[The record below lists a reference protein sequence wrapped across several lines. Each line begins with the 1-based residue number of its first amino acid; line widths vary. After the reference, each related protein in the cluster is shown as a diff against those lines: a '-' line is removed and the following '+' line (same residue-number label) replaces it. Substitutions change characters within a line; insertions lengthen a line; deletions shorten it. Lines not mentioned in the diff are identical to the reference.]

1 MFIFHISKF
10 NSRATYL
17 LSLISH
23 LLSKKNLP
31 LQTLTDTTGSPMIYN
46 SLNFIVLFPCIF
58 LLYYAIPARYGK
70 ARNVFLLVVSYLL
83 YLQWKP
89 AYALIL
95 LGVTAVT
102 YGAARALSSTTG
114 DARFCVSSGHAPA
127 PGGKRMVLLTAGALL
142 ALLPLLVFKY
152 FNFIN
157 DSITQG
163 LALVGLHFD
172 LPGLNWAIPIGISF
186 FTFQALGYLFD
197 VYYKRQEAE
206 RDFLTYAL
214 FISFFPSIL
223 SGPINKASL
232 VIPQLKRLRPQY
244 DRDAVTAGLRMI
256 LWGMF
261 MKVVVADRVAL
272 YVDTV
277 LPNYMNYTGLS
288 CLLASV
294 LYTIQI
300 YADFAGYSLM
310 AIGTGKTLG
319 FELTENFRRP
329 YFAVS
334 VTDFWHRWHISL
346 STWLKD
352 YVYIPLGGS
361 RCSRVRNYWNIFVTF
376 LVSGIWH
383 GANWTFVV
391 WGIMHG
397 ICQIIEKILGEQQC
411 RYGLVGKT
419 VKVLIT
425 FLIVNFAWIFFR
437 MPSLGDACRV
447 IGRIFDPSL
456 PMSLFLSTKTD
467 LLLMVMGVG
476 MLFLKDFL
484 DEYRPGR
491 YRLLDNPRPIVRW
504 LSALT
509 VMVLILLTGV
519 FGADQ
524 FIYANF

>member
-1 MFIFHISKF
+1 M
-10 NSRATYL
+10 L
-17 LSLISH
+17 
-23 LLSKKNLP
+23 
-31 LQTLTDTTGSPMIYN
+31 YN

-102 YGAARALSSTTG
+102 YGAARALSSAKEGTSFH
-114 DARFCVSSGHAPA
+114 DPA
-127 PGGKRMVLLTAGALL
+127 GQTPAMRDKRKVLLVAGILL

-157 DSITQG
+157 DSLSQG
-163 LALVGLHFD
+163 LSLVGLNFY

-186 FTFQALGYLFD
+186 FTLQALGYLID
-197 VYYKRQEAE
+197 VYYHRQEVE
-206 RDFLTYAL
+206 HDFLTYAL

-232 VIPQLKRLRPQY
+232 VIPQLKQLRPQY
-244 DRDAVTAGLRMI
+244 DGTKVMQGLRFL

-272 YVDTV
+272 YVDTI
-277 LPNYMNYTGLS
+277 LPNYMNHTGLS
-288 CLLASV
+288 CLIASL

-310 AIGTGKTLG
+310 AIGVGKALG

-334 VTDFWHRWHISL
+334 VTDFWHRWHMSL

-352 YVYIPLGGS
+352 YIYIPLGGN
-361 RCSRVRNYWNIFVTF
+361 RCSHVHNYWNILVTF

-383 GANWTFVV
+383 GANWTFIV
-391 WGIMHG
+391 WGGIHG
-397 ICQIIEKILGEQQC
+397 ICQIVEKMLGQQRC
-411 RYGLVGKT
+411 NYGWLGRG
-419 VKVLIT
+419 VKVVIT

-437 MPSLGDACRV
+437 MPSIGDACHV

-456 PMSLFLSTKTD
+456 PASIFMPTSTD
-467 LLLMVMGVG
+467 LLLMAMGVG
-476 MLFLKDFL
+476 VLFIKDLL
-484 DEYRPGR
+484 DEFFPGR
-491 YRLLDNPRPIVRW
+491 CQLLENKRAAVRW
-504 LSALT
+504 VTACVT
-509 VMVLILLTGV
+509 MVIIVMCGV
-519 FGADQ
+519 FSADQ
-524 FIYANF
+524 FIYAQF